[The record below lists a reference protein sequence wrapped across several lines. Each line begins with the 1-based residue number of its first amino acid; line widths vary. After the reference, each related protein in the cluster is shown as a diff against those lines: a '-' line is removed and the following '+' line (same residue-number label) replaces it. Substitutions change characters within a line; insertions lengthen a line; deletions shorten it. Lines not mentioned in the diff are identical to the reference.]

1 MKSLKARVKGCFGIA
16 TSHVLAGLLLFSSAL
31 GQATPDVST
40 PVPIPEPQVWT
51 LIGIGL
57 LALYLARPRKK

>member
-1 MKSLKARVKGCFGIA
+1 MKSLKARVKGCFGVA
-16 TSHVLAGLLLFSSAL
+16 CSHVLAGLLMFSAAL
-31 GQATPDVST
+31 GQATPDVNVPT
-40 PVPIPEPQVWT
+40 PIPEPEAWT